1 MIKLGRMR
9 LENFKS
15 FIEPIFFDFTG
26 NDLVLFDGPN
36 GFGKTTI
43 FDAVELCFT
52 GKISRVKNTDIK
64 AKKDHILKGDNRKPT
79 TVQLELL
86 NGDATLLIIGIYI
99 PANVSGAEGK
109 VSHYKN
115 VIERFE
121 SKQWQDGSVSNQ
133 LRTSLDV
140 DGLKELLES
149 EKLDSTFTL
158 FNYIQQEET
167 CHFLKLKESERH
179 QKISHL
185 FGTAEETSKVTKL
198 DSLSRKLKEKIDTY
212 APIILKEKTE
222 LANLSKPAIQ
232 ENNVKIHVGSGKVA
246 ILTDLSSNTVEQLE
260 AYKINLEGVDW
271 ILKNNSDYEGLK
283 FNYLLNKTTTER
295 ITQLDN
301 YLRVGVVESYDEFK
315 KLDTHY
321 LAWTKANKKAVTY
334 KALIKLFDDEPS
346 TLIKETLNK
355 YNENFADNYSVF
367 ITDIASFD
375 QLSKVSGSLSFLL
388 IKIDESRE
396 NLLSHYKEHLGHD
409 EIKEHQN
416 IPCPL
421 CGNLKSDWQV
431 LLDEYDAQTKIFSDQ
446 LGGNGKLLTAVTKKL
461 IKDLV
466 VPLIAKMKRYI
477 SKYDKYINL
486 DLSSLNPNN
495 INKIEKTDFES
506 MVKMKDWLALN
517 VGDCSSFIDK
527 TLLEVNQN
535 YSEAREQLITFIN
548 SHKKPLLEDAPKAYA
563 SFLQDLKTLNL
574 AFDKNGSLAVDS
586 SDIGKDLLLLSR
598 LIVQQNSTSYKVKEK
613 NLAKLIGKVEKLT
626 LKRGEI
632 ADISKVF
639 KKEIKAFEKD
649 VAKHIA
655 IPLFVYSSKILQSRP
670 EGSGIFLIT
679 PETNNAN
686 GFMQFSATPNDS
698 HDAWNTMS
706 SGQLAGV
713 VISFMLAMNKVYP
726 SKLSTLMIDDPVQTM
741 DEVNMASFVQMMRY
755 EFPEMQVLLSTHES
769 KVANYFHY
777 KYSESGLKSL
787 PINMKNEKLKLVGT
801 NDAN

>member
-9 LENFKS
+9 IENFKS
-15 FIEPIFFDFTG
+15 FIEPISFDFTG

-52 GKISRVKNTDIK
+52 GEISRVKHTDTK
-64 AKKDHILKGDNRKPT
+64 VKKDHILKGDNGKPT

-86 NGDATLLIIGIYI
+86 NGVDTILVIGIYI
-99 PANVSGAEGK
+99 PAGITGAEGR

-121 SKQWQDGSVSNQ
+121 GEYWHDDFANDQ

-140 DGLKELLES
+140 DSLKDLLER

-167 CHFLKLKESERH
+167 CHFLKLDEGKRH
-179 QKISHL
+179 NKINHL
-185 FGTAEETSKVTKL
+185 FGTTEETNKAIKL
-198 DSLSRKLKEKIDTY
+198 DLLVAKLKIEIDGYKPKITGY
-212 APIILKEKTE
+212 VEE
-222 LANLSKPAIQ
+222 LAELSKPTSQ
-232 ENNVKIHVGSGKVA
+232 EHGEEEITGSGKISVLA
-246 ILTDLSSNTVEQLE
+246 DLSLSTVEQLE
-260 AYKINLEGVDW
+260 EYNKNLEGVNW
-271 ILKNNSDYEGLK
+271 VLQNNE
-283 FNYLLNKTTTER
+283 
-295 ITQLDN
+295 
-301 YLRVGVVESYDEFK
+301 EFK
-315 KLDTHY
+315 KLEFNYSIEEKTNNSNVLGRYLKVGVVDSYVKIEKLDKHY
-321 LAWTKANKKAVTY
+321 TEWTKANKRADAYNELVN
-334 KALIKLFDDEPS
+334 IFEDEPNS
-346 TLIKETLNK
+346 ISKDILNK
-355 YNENFADNYSVF
+355 YNDNFPTKYSEF
-367 ITDIASFD
+367 IEDVASFD
-375 QLSKVSGSLSFLL
+375 NLLEASGSLSSLL

-396 NLLSHYKEHLGHD
+396 NLLSHYKDHIGYDGTE
-409 EIKEHQN
+409 EHQN

-421 CGNLKSDWQV
+421 CGDKKPKW
-431 LLDEYDAQTKIFSDQ
+431 LDLIGEYDAQTKCFSDQ
-446 LGGNGKLLTAVTKKL
+446 LGVNGQLLTAVTKKL

-466 VPLIAKMKRYI
+466 SPLVTKMKTFTTKYENYLKLDFNTLNNLKNI
-477 SKYDKYINL
+477 SETN
-486 DLSSLNPNN
+486 
-495 INKIEKTDFES
+495 FES
-506 MVKMKDWLALN
+506 MLVLKSWLVSNA
-517 VGDCSSFIDK
+517 VDCSSFLDN
-527 TLLEVNQN
+527 TLYEVNQN
-535 YSEAREQLITFIN
+535 YSESKEQLITFIN
-548 SHKKPLLEDAPKAYA
+548 SHKKTILKEVPKAYS
-563 SFLQDLKTLNL
+563 SFLQDLKALNL
-574 AFDKNGSLAVDS
+574 AFDENNILAVDS
-586 SDIGKDLLLLSR
+586 SDIDKDLILLSR
-598 LIVQQNSTSYKVKEK
+598 LIVQKNSTSYKAKEE
-613 NLAKLIGKVEKLT
+613 NLTKLREKVQKLT
-626 LKRGEI
+626 SKINEI
-632 ADISKVF
+632 KGIYDVF

-679 PETNNAN
+679 PEKNSAN

-755 EFPEMQVLLSTHES
+755 EFPKMQVLLSTHQS

-777 KYSESGLKSL
+777 KYSEAGLKSL
-787 PINMKNEKLKLVGT
+787 PINMKKKRLEFVG
-801 NDAN
+801 

>member
-9 LENFKS
+9 VENFKS
-15 FIEPIFFDFTG
+15 FIEPISFDFTG

-52 GKISRVKNTDIK
+52 GEISRVKHTDTK
-64 AKKDHILKGDNRKPT
+64 AKKDHILKGDNGKPT
-79 TVQLELL
+79 TIQLELL
-86 NGDATLLIIGIYI
+86 NSDETLLIIGIYI
-99 PANVSGAEGK
+99 PANISGAEGK

-121 SKQWQDGSVSNQ
+121 AEQWQDDFANEQ
-133 LRTSLDV
+133 LRTLLDV
-140 DGLKELLES
+140 DGLKALLKS

-167 CHFLKLKESERH
+167 CHFLKLDEGKRH
-179 QKISHL
+179 KKISHL
-185 FGTAEETSKVTKL
+185 FGTSEETSKVTKL
-198 DSLSRKLKEKIDTY
+198 DLLSAKLKEKIDAY
-212 APIILKEKTE
+212 IPIISKEEAE
-222 LANLSKPAIQ
+222 LAKLSKPALEASDG
-232 ENNVKIHVGSGKVA
+232 ENNLGSGK
-246 ILTDLSSNTVEQLE
+246 ISLFSNLSSNTVEQLE
-260 AYKINLEGVDW
+260 AYKNNLEGVDW
-271 ILKNNSDYEGLK
+271 VLKNISDYENLK
-283 FNYLLNKTTTER
+283 FNYLLNKITTER
-295 ITQLDN
+295 ITQLDI
-301 YLRVGVVESYDEFK
+301 YLRVGAVKSYNEFK
-315 KLDTHY
+315 KLDIHY
-321 LAWTKANKKAVTY
+321 VAWTKANKKAVTY
-334 KALIKLFDDEPS
+334 KELLKLFDDEPS
-346 TLIKETLNK
+346 TISKVTLNK
-355 YNENFADNYSVF
+355 YNETFPDSYSAF
-367 ITDIASFD
+367 TKDIASFD
-375 QLSKVSGSLSFLL
+375 HLSKVSSSLSSLL
-388 IKIDESRE
+388 IKIEESRK

-409 EIKEHQN
+409 EIQEQRN

-421 CGNLKSDWQV
+421 CGDLKSDWQV

-446 LGGNGKLLTAVTKKL
+446 LGQNGKLLTAVTKKL
-461 IKDLV
+461 IKDFV
-466 VPLIAKMKRYI
+466 VPLISKMKRYI
-477 SKYDKYINL
+477 NKYDKYINL

-495 INKIEKTDFES
+495 INKIEETDFES
-506 MVKMKDWLALN
+506 MVKVKDWLASN
-517 VGDCSSFIDK
+517 IGDCSSFIDD

-548 SHKKPLLEDAPKAYA
+548 SHKKPLLEEAPKAYA

-574 AFDKNGSLAVDS
+574 AFNENDSLAVDS
-586 SDIGKDLLLLSR
+586 SDIAKDLLLLSR

-613 NLAKLIGKVEKLT
+613 NLVKLIGEVEKLT
-626 LKRGEI
+626 TKRNEI
-632 ADISKVF
+632 KDISKVF
-639 KKEIKAFEKD
+639 KKEIKAFEKE

-686 GFMQFSATPNDS
+686 GFMQFSATPYDS

-755 EFPEMQVLLSTHES
+755 EFPEMQILLSTHES

-777 KYSESGLKSL
+777 KYSEAGLNSL
-787 PINMKNEKLKLVGT
+787 PINMKDRRLEYIN
-801 NDAN
+801 A

>member
-9 LENFKS
+9 IENFKS
-15 FIEPIFFDFTG
+15 FIEPISFDFTG

-52 GKISRVKNTDIK
+52 GEISRVKHTDTK
-64 AKKDHILKGDNRKPT
+64 AKKDHILKGDNGKPT

-86 NGDATLLIIGIYI
+86 SGDDTLVVIGIYI
-99 PANVSGAEGK
+99 PAGITGAEGK
-109 VSHYKN
+109 VSNYKN
-115 VIERFE
+115 AIKRFE
-121 SKQWQDGSVSNQ
+121 TEQWQDEFSNDQ

-140 DGLKELLES
+140 DGLKKLLES

-167 CHFLKLKESERH
+167 CHFLKLDEGKRH
-179 QKISHL
+179 KKISHL

-198 DSLSRKLKEKIDTY
+198 DLLAAKLKEKIDAY
-212 APIILKEKTE
+212 IPIITKEETE
-222 LANLSKPAIQ
+222 LAELSKPAL
-232 ENNVKIHVGSGKVA
+232 EASDDESNLGSGK
-246 ILTDLSSNTVEQLE
+246 ISLFSDLSSNTVEQLE
-260 AYKINLEGVDW
+260 AYKNNLEGVDW
-271 ILKNNSDYEGLK
+271 VLKNISDFRSLK
-283 FNYLLNKTTTER
+283 FNYLLNKITTER
-295 ITQLDN
+295 ITQLDS
-301 YLRVGVVESYDEFK
+301 YLRVGVVESYDE
-315 KLDTHY
+315 LDTHY
-321 LAWTKANKKAVTY
+321 SDWTKANKKAVIY
-334 KALIKLFDDEPS
+334 KALLKIFDDEPN

-355 YNENFADNYSVF
+355 YNETFADNYSEF
-367 ITDIASFD
+367 TTDIASFD
-375 QLSKVSGSLSFLL
+375 QLSKVSGSLSSLL
-388 IKIDESRE
+388 IKIDESRK
-396 NLLSHYKEHLGHD
+396 NLLSHYKAHLGHN
-409 EIKEHQN
+409 EIQEHRN

-421 CGNLKSDWQV
+421 CGDLKSDWQV
-431 LLDEYDAQTKIFSDQ
+431 LLDEYNAQTKFFSDQ
-446 LGGNGKLLTAVTKKL
+446 LGDNGKLLTAVTKKL
-461 IKDLV
+461 IKELV
-466 VPLIAKMKRYI
+466 TPLISKMRKYI
-477 SKYDKYINL
+477 KKNDKYLNL
-486 DLSSLNPNN
+486 DLNYLHS

-506 MVKMKDWLALN
+506 MVKIKNWLTVN
-517 VGDCSSFIDK
+517 VGDCSSFIDN
-527 TLLEVNQN
+527 TLFEVNQN
-535 YSEAREQLITFIN
+535 YSEGREQLIKFIN
-548 SHKKPLLEDAPKAYA
+548 SHKKPFLEEAPKVYS

-574 AFDKNGSLAVDS
+574 AFDENDILAVDS
-586 SDIGKDLLLLSR
+586 SDIDKDLLLLSR
-598 LIVQQNSTSYKVKEK
+598 LIVQQNSSSYKTKEK
-613 NLAKLIGKVEKLT
+613 NLAKLICKVEKLT
-626 LKRGEI
+626 LKRNEI
-632 ADISKVF
+632 TNISKVF

-679 PETNNAN
+679 PEKNNAN

-755 EFPEMQVLLSTHES
+755 EFPEMQILLSTHES

-777 KYSESGLKSL
+777 KYSQAGLQSQ
-787 PINMKNEKLKLVGT
+787 PINMKNRRLEYVE
-801 NDAN
+801 

>member
-9 LENFKS
+9 IENFKS
-15 FIEPIFFDFTG
+15 FIEPISFDFTG

-52 GKISRVKNTDIK
+52 GKVSRVKNTDIK
-64 AKKDHILKGDNRKPT
+64 AKKDHILKGDNGKPT

-86 NGDATLLIIGIYI
+86 NGEATLLIIGIYI
-99 PANVSGAEGK
+99 PANISGAEGK

-115 VIERFE
+115 VIKRFE
-121 SKQWQDGSVSNQ
+121 TEQWQDVFVNDQ

-140 DGLKELLES
+140 DGLKGLLES

-167 CHFLKLKESERH
+167 CHFLKLKEGERH
-179 QKISHL
+179 QEISHL
-185 FGTAEETSKVTKL
+185 FGTSEESSKVTKL
-198 DSLSRKLKEKIDTY
+198 DLLSAKLKEKIDTY
-212 APIILKEKTE
+212 TPLIYKEKTE
-222 LANLSKPAIQ
+222 LAGLSKPSTQ
-232 ENNVKIHVGSGKVA
+232 ENDEKNHVGSGKLS
-246 ILTDLSSNTVEQLE
+246 IFSDLSSNTVEQLQ
-260 AYKINLEGVDW
+260 AYRSNLEGIDW
-271 ILKNNSDYEGLK
+271 VLKNNSDYKSLK
-283 FNYLLNKTTTER
+283 FNYLLNKITTER

-301 YLRVGVVESYDEFK
+301 YLRAGVVKSYDEFR
-315 KLDTHY
+315 KLDIHY
-321 LAWTKANKKAVTY
+321 LAWTKANKKADIY
-334 KALIKLFDDEPS
+334 NELIQIFEGAPN
-346 TLIKETLNK
+346 TLSKDTLNK
-355 YNENFADNYSVF
+355 YNEIFPDNYSAF
-367 ITDIASFD
+367 TTDITSFD
-375 QLSKVSGSLSFLL
+375 HLSKVSSSLSSLL
-388 IKIDESRE
+388 IKIDESRK
-396 NLLSHYKEHLGHD
+396 NLLSHYKKHLGHD
-409 EIKEHQN
+409 ESKYHKN

-421 CGNLKSDWQV
+421 CGHLKSDWLV

-446 LGGNGKLLTAVTKKL
+446 LGDNGKLLTAVTKKL

-466 VPLIAKMKRYI
+466 VPLIAKMKKYI
-477 SKYDKYINL
+477 NKYDKYINL

-495 INKIEKTDFES
+495 INKIEETDFES
-506 MVKMKDWLALN
+506 MVKIKDWLALH

-548 SHKKPLLEDAPKAYA
+548 SHKKPLVEDAPKAYA

-574 AFDKNGSLAVDS
+574 AFDKNVSLAVDS
-586 SDIGKDLLLLSR
+586 SDIAKDLLLLSR

-613 NLAKLIGKVEKLT
+613 NLAKLIGEVEKLT
-626 LKRGEI
+626 TKRNEI
-632 ADISKVF
+632 TDISKVF
-639 KKEIKAFEKD
+639 KKEIKAFEKE

-755 EFPEMQVLLSTHES
+755 EFPEMQILLSTHES

-777 KYSESGLKSL
+777 KYSEAGLQSQ
-787 PINMKNEKLKLVGT
+787 PINMKNRRLEYV
-801 NDAN
+801 

>member
-9 LENFKS
+9 IENFKS
-15 FIEPIFFDFTG
+15 FIEPISFDFTG
-26 NDLVLFDGPN
+26 NDLVLLDGPN

-52 GKISRVKNTDIK
+52 GKISRVTNTDIK

-99 PANVSGAEGK
+99 PAGITGAEGK

-121 SKQWQDGSVSNQ
+121 TEQWRDDFVDNQ
-133 LRTSLDV
+133 LRTSLDL
-140 DGLKELLES
+140 DGLKGLLES

-167 CHFLKLKESERH
+167 CHFLKLKEGERH

-198 DSLSRKLKEKIDTY
+198 DLLSSKLKEKIATY
-212 APIILKEKTE
+212 TPIILKEETE

-232 ENNVKIHVGSGKVA
+232 ENNEQIHVGSGKVE
-246 ILTDLSSNTVEQLE
+246 ILADLSSNTVEQLE
-260 AYKINLEGVDW
+260 AYKNNLEGVDW
-271 ILKNNSDYEGLK
+271 ILKNNFDYESLK
-283 FNYLLNKTTTER
+283 FNYLLKKITTER

-315 KLDTHY
+315 KLDIHY
-321 LAWTKANKKAVTY
+321 LVWTKANKKAVTY
-334 KALIKLFDDEPS
+334 KELLKLFYDEPNTIS
-346 TLIKETLNK
+346 KVTLNK
-355 YNENFADNYSVF
+355 YNETFADNYSEF
-367 ITDIASFD
+367 TTDVASFD
-375 QLSKVSGSLSFLL
+375 HLSKVSGSLSSLL
-388 IKIDESRE
+388 IKINESRK
-396 NLLSHYKEHLGHD
+396 NLLSHYKKHLGHD
-409 EIKEHQN
+409 ESKVHQN

-431 LLDEYDAQTKIFSDQ
+431 LLDEYDAQTKLFSDQ
-446 LGGNGKLLTAVTKKL
+446 LGDNGKLLTIVTKKL

-466 VPLIAKMKRYI
+466 VPLIAKMKRYT

-506 MVKMKDWLALN
+506 MVKIKNWLASN
-517 VGDCSSFIDK
+517 IGDCSSFIDN
-527 TLLEVNQN
+527 TLLDVNQN

-548 SHKKPLLEDAPKAYA
+548 SHKKPLLEDAPKVYS
-563 SFLQDLKTLNL
+563 SFLQDLKALNL
-574 AFDKNGSLAVDS
+574 AFDENDSLAVDS
-586 SDIGKDLLLLSR
+586 SDIDKDLLLLSR
-598 LIVQQNSTSYKVKEK
+598 LIVQQNSTSYKGKEVK
-613 NLAKLIGKVEKLT
+613 LASLKAEVQKLT
-626 LKRGEI
+626 TKRNEI
-632 ADISKVF
+632 TDISKVF
-639 KKEIKAFEKD
+639 KKEIKVFEKD

-655 IPLFVYSSKILQSRP
+655 IPLFIYSSKILQSRP

-679 PETNNAN
+679 PETNNAK

-777 KYSESGLKSL
+777 KYSQAGLKSQ
-787 PINMKNEKLKLVGT
+787 PINMKNRRLEFVE
-801 NDAN
+801 

>member
-9 LENFKS
+9 IENFKS
-15 FIEPIFFDFTG
+15 FIEPISFDFTG

-52 GKISRVKNTDIK
+52 GEISRVKHTDTK
-64 AKKDHILKGDNRKPT
+64 AKKDHILKGDNGKPT

-99 PANVSGAEGK
+99 PANISGAEGK

-115 VIERFE
+115 VIQRFE
-121 SKQWQDGSVSNQ
+121 TEQWQDDFASDQ

-140 DGLKELLES
+140 DGLKEHLES

-167 CHFLKLKESERH
+167 CHFLKLDEGKRH
-179 QKISHL
+179 KKISHL

-198 DSLSRKLKEKIDTY
+198 DLLAAKLKDKIDTY
-212 APIILKEKTE
+212 TPLIEKEKTE
-222 LANLSKPAIQ
+222 LASLSKPSTQ
-232 ENNVKIHVGSGKVA
+232 ENDEKNHAGSGK
-246 ILTDLSSNTVEQLE
+246 ISIFFDLSSNTVEQLE
-260 AYKINLEGVDW
+260 AYKNNLEGIDW
-271 ILKNNSDYEGLK
+271 LLKNNSDYGNLK
-283 FNYLLNKTTTER
+283 FNYLLNKITNER
-295 ITQLDN
+295 TTQLDN

-315 KLDTHY
+315 KLDIHY
-321 LAWTKANKKAVTY
+321 AAWIKANQKAVTY
-334 KALIKLFDDEPS
+334 KELLKLFDDEPNTIS
-346 TLIKETLNK
+346 KDALNK
-355 YNENFADNYSVF
+355 HNVTFPDNYNEFTAE
-367 ITDIASFD
+367 IASFD
-375 QLSKVSGSLSFLL
+375 QLSKVSGSLSALL
-388 IKIDESRE
+388 IKIDESRK
-396 NLLSHYKEHLGHD
+396 NLISHYKKHLGHD
-409 EIKEHQN
+409 ENKDHQN

-421 CGNLKSDWQV
+421 CGDLKSDWQV
-431 LLDEYDAQTKIFSDQ
+431 LLDEYDAQTKLFSDQ
-446 LGGNGKLLTAVTKKL
+446 LGDNGKLLTAVTKKL

-466 VPLIAKMKRYI
+466 VPLIAKMKRYT

-486 DLSSLNPNN
+486 DLSTLNPNN
-495 INKIEKTDFES
+495 INKIDKTDFES
-506 MVKMKDWLALN
+506 MVKTKNWLASN
-517 VGDCSSFIDK
+517 IGDCSPFIDN

-535 YSEAREQLITFIN
+535 YGEAKEQLITFIN

-574 AFDKNGSLAVDS
+574 AFDKNGSLSVDS
-586 SDIGKDLLLLSR
+586 SDIDKDLLLLSR
-598 LIVQQNSTSYKVKEK
+598 LIVQQNSTSYKSKEIK
-613 NLAKLIGKVEKLT
+613 LASLKTEVQKLT
-626 LKRGEI
+626 TKRNQI
-632 ADISKVF
+632 TDISKVF

-755 EFPEMQVLLSTHES
+755 EFPEMQILLSTHES

-777 KYSESGLKSL
+777 KYSQAGLQSQ
-787 PINMKNEKLKLVGT
+787 PINMKNRRLEYVE
-801 NDAN
+801 

>member
-9 LENFKS
+9 IENFKS
-15 FIEPIFFDFTG
+15 FIEPISFDFTG

-52 GKISRVKNTDIK
+52 GEISRVKHTDTK
-64 AKKDHILKGDNRKPT
+64 AKKDHILKGDNGKPT
-79 TVQLELL
+79 TVELELL
-86 NGDATLLIIGIYI
+86 NGVETLLIIGIYI
-99 PANVSGAEGK
+99 PANISGAEGK

-115 VIERFE
+115 VIKRFE
-121 SKQWQDGSVSNQ
+121 IETWQDDFANDQ

-140 DGLKELLES
+140 NGLKALLES

-167 CHFLKLKESERH
+167 CHFLKLDEGKRH

-185 FGTAEETSKVTKL
+185 FGTTEETNKAIKL
-198 DSLSRKLKEKIDTY
+198 DLLSAKLKEKIDAYT
-212 APIILKEKTE
+212 PIITKEETE
-222 LANLSKPAIQ
+222 LAELSKPAL
-232 ENNVKIHVGSGKVA
+232 EASDDESNLGSGK
-246 ILTDLSSNTVEQLE
+246 ISLFSDLSSNTVEQLE
-260 AYKINLEGVDW
+260 AYKNNLEGVDW
-271 ILKNNSDYEGLK
+271 VLKNKSDFKSLK
-283 FNYLLNKTTTER
+283 FNYLLNKITTER
-295 ITQLDN
+295 ITQLDS

-321 LAWTKANKKAVTY
+321 STWTKANKKAVTY
-334 KALIKLFDDEPS
+334 KALLKLFDDEPN
-346 TLIKETLNK
+346 TLIKETLNI
-355 YNENFADNYSVF
+355 YNETFADNYNKF
-367 ITDIASFD
+367 TTDIASFD
-375 QLSKVSGSLSFLL
+375 QLSKVSGALSSLL

-396 NLLSHYKEHLGHD
+396 NLLSHYKEQLGHD
-409 EIKEHQN
+409 ETQEHQN
-416 IPCPL
+416 IHCPL
-421 CGNLKSDWQV
+421 CGDLKADWQV
-431 LLDEYDAQTKIFSDQ
+431 LIKEYDVQTKFFSDQ
-446 LGGNGKLLTAVTKKL
+446 LGDNGKLLTAVIKTL
-461 IKDLV
+461 IKELV
-466 VPLIAKMKRYI
+466 TPLISKMRRYI
-477 SKYDKYINL
+477 EKNEKYLNF
-486 DLSSLNPNN
+486 DLNSLKS
-495 INKIEKTDFES
+495 IKKIEKTDFDS
-506 MVKMKDWLALN
+506 MVKIKNWLASN
-517 VGDCSSFIDK
+517 VGDCSSYIDN

-535 YSEAREQLITFIN
+535 YSEAREQVIEFIN
-548 SHKKPLLEDAPKAYA
+548 SHKKPLLEDAPKAYS
-563 SFLQDLKTLNL
+563 SFLQDLKALNL
-574 AFDKNGSLAVDS
+574 AFDENGSLAVDS
-586 SDIGKDLLLLSR
+586 SDISKDLLLLSR
-598 LIVQQNSTSYKVKEK
+598 LIVQQNSTSCKVKEK

-626 LKRGEI
+626 LKRSEI
-632 ADISKVF
+632 KYISKVF

-755 EFPEMQVLLSTHES
+755 EFPEMQILLSTHES

-777 KYSESGLKSL
+777 KYSEAGLKSL
-787 PINMKNEKLKLVGT
+787 PINMKNRRLEF
-801 NDAN
+801 AE